1 MDYIKNI
8 LKLEELHK
16 VIEKGRTGSLTQL
29 AERMHMPKPTLKR
42 KLEELEALGA
52 RIEYDKCTSSFYYL
66 NNFTFE
72 IIITSHDA

>member
-1 MDYIKNI
+1 MDYIDNI

-29 AERMHMPKPTLKR
+29 AERMHMPKPTLRR
-42 KLEELEALGA
+42 KLDELKALGA
-52 RIEYDKCTSSFYYL
+52 QIEYDKSICSFHYL

-72 IIITSHDA
+72 IIITFHDA